1 MPWTACLFLRE
12 TRVGKQMCGSGCCT
26 CRSWYKFPELWA
38 DKLWQQQ
45 VIANQWES
53 GLVQG
58 DERED
63 FPARGQKRKKKCFP
77 NHSTMLWFWK
87 LNFCNLRSELD
98 ATKVPS
104 WNLYSVSLGKCS
116 KLVILKIH
124 DRPGFNKTQNLSALL
139 SWEPSPHCCMT
150 RR

>member
-1 MPWTACLFLRE
+1 MTKTVFSKQSSVLMPWTACLFLRE

-38 DKLWQQQ
+38 EKLWQQQ

-63 FPARGQKRKKKCFP
+63 FPERGQKRKKKKKMFP
-77 NHSTMLWFWK
+77 KPLNNAMVLEIK
-87 LNFCNLRSELD
+87 LLQLAF
-98 ATKVPS
+98 
-104 WNLYSVSLGKCS
+104 
-116 KLVILKIH
+116 
-124 DRPGFNKTQNLSALL
+124 
-139 SWEPSPHCCMT
+139 
-150 RR
+150 